1 MDVFSVNTLLLA
13 GKWLFVA
20 LIYSALFLVV
30 VAVRREMAGRLPGRA
45 ALASTAV
52 GRLVLHQ
59 AGSDPAV
66 QPGAVWPLTPT
77 NTLGANPDNDLVLAD
92 ALISGRHARLRWDGA
107 SWWVEDLGSTN
118 GTLVNGQRLIAH
130 TAQKIAPGAQL
141 QLGDMV
147 LELQA

>member
-1 MDVFSVNTLLLA
+1 MEFFSVHTLLFA
-13 GKWLFVA
+13 GKWLFVG
-20 LIYSALFLVV
+20 LIYFALFLVV

-45 ALASTAV
+45 ALPSAAV
-52 GRLVLHQ
+52 GRLLCQQ
-59 AGSDPAV
+59 AGSDPAAR
-66 QPGAVWPLTPT
+66 PGAVWPLTPD

-92 ALISGRHARLRWDGA
+92 NLVSGRHARMRWDGA

-118 GTLVNGQRLIAH
+118 GTLVNGQRLVAL
-130 TAQKIAPGAQL
+130 TAQKIAPGARL